1 MPVRAVTETSES
13 VRRWVCRSGE
23 CVRSGGVDGDMTG
36 DALAESPYSDFMGPP
51 RSGLAGKT
59 GIPGEK
65 AILFGET
72 GTGGSS
78 WTGDSLRRANL
89 TVLKGYVC
97 LRREFFFSK
106 TNSRRSLVP

>member
-1 MPVRAVTETSES
+1 
-13 VRRWVCRSGE
+13 
-23 CVRSGGVDGDMTG
+23 MTG
-36 DALAESPYSDFMGPP
+36 DALAESPYRDLMAEP

-72 GTGGSS
+72 GRGGSN

-89 TVLKGYVC
+89 TVLEGYVWC
-97 LRREFFFSK
+97 EEGMLFLENKFDS
-106 TNSRRSLVP
+106 NLVP

>member
-1 MPVRAVTETSES
+1 MLV
-13 VRRWVCRSGE
+13 
-23 CVRSGGVDGDMTG
+23 
-36 DALAESPYSDFMGPP
+36 L

-72 GTGGSS
+72 GRGGSN

-89 TVLKGYVC
+89 TVLEGY
-97 LRREFFFSK
+97 LQRAEEMLLSK
-106 TNSRRSLVP
+106 TNST